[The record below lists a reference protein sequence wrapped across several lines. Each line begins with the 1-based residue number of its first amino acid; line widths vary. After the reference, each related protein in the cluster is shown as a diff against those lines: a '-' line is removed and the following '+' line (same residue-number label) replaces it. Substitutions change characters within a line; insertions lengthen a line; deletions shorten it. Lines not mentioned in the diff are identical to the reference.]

1 MANGSDVR
9 DEFAIIAG
17 DREFHP
23 EFGEVPKSKGVPRSL
38 TIAVSIGIVMIFLIG
53 AGVILNSGY
62 GHHWPWN
69 STLTV
74 PLK

>member
-1 MANGSDVR
+1 MPNGSDMQ
-9 DEFAIIAG
+9 DEFSVIAG
-17 DREFHP
+17 DREFHA

-38 TIAVSIGIVMIFLIG
+38 LIAVGIGIVMIFLIG
-53 AGVILNSGY
+53 AGVVLNSSY

-69 STLTV
+69 KNLTE